1 MFGLG
6 FGGSVIWIQRSMQ
19 EVADDRE
26 ADQDEEPI
34 PVVPMTEETENAMD
48 NTVFQKLLKKLGV
61 TPPANE
67 QVRNSY
73 TAFCETKIYVVL
85 TFISAVRATICTISS
100 KSTLISTIYPPYKI
114 LLHTLGIHHWIRRYL
129 CVQDIDHW

>member
-1 MFGLG
+1 MSAELLVFRVG

-19 EVADDRE
+19 EGADDRE

-73 TAFCETKIYVVL
+73 TTFCETKI
-85 TFISAVRATICTISS
+85 
-100 KSTLISTIYPPYKI
+100 
-114 LLHTLGIHHWIRRYL
+114 RYM
-129 CVQDIDHW
+129 

>member
-1 MFGLG
+1 M
-6 FGGSVIWIQRSMQ
+6 IWIQRSLQ

-48 NTVFQKLLKKLGV
+48 NTAFQKLLKKLGV

-67 QVRNSY
+67 QVTQPSRNY
-73 TAFCETKIYVVL
+73 
-85 TFISAVRATICTISS
+85 
-100 KSTLISTIYPPYKI
+100 
-114 LLHTLGIHHWIRRYL
+114 
-129 CVQDIDHW
+129 

>member
-1 MFGLG
+1 MAIPKIRSKRLLKLFVFGLG

-85 TFISAVRATICTISS
+85 TFISAVLPFAQYPQSLHSFLLFIHLTRYCCT
-100 KSTLISTIYPPYKI
+100 L
-114 LLHTLGIHHWIRRYL
+114 
-129 CVQDIDHW
+129 

>member
-1 MFGLG
+1 MSTKLLVFRVG

-73 TAFCETKIYVVL
+73 TTFCETKIYVVL
-85 TFISAVRATICTISS
+85 TLISEKRAVMCTMSS
-100 KSTLISTIYPPYKI
+100 KFTLISTIYPPYKI
-114 LLHTLGIHHWIRRYL
+114 LLHTLWIHN
-129 CVQDIDHW
+129 